1 MSFPTFTVSDLVA
14 FSGREFEDY
23 TTYADQALLEAT
35 VFLMLITQLTDWP
48 TDPLEQKVAKLGI
61 LHWAESLCLEQPYRE
76 AQRNPFQSMNAGSVS
91 WSKPIAYIRGNA
103 QANALKGEIT
113 GIQWFD
119 LAVQK
124 LAKRTEFGGVYS
136 NSIDID
142 WMEEVFVRCDHNT
155 GAVELVGPG
164 DMDRDTFLGW
174 PDWSSD
180 SWPADV
186 NNITFGGG
194 MRS

>member
-1 MSFPTFTVSDLVA
+1 MSFPTFTVSDLVG
-14 FSGREFEDY
+14 FSGRDFEDY
-23 TTYADQALLEAT
+23 TTYADEALLEAT
-35 VFLMLITQLTDWP
+35 VFLMLVTQLTDWP
-48 TDPLEQKVAKLGI
+48 TDDLEQKVARLGI

-91 WSKPIAYIRGNA
+91 WSKPISYIRGNA
-103 QANALKGEIT
+103 QANALKGELT

-136 NSIDID
+136 HSIDVRWD
-142 WMEEVFVRCDHNT
+142 ETVFVRHDRDACE
-155 GAVELVGPG
+155 VSLVGPAE
-164 DMDRDTFLGW
+164 MDKDTFLGW
-174 PDWSSD
+174 PDWSGD

-186 NNITFGGG
+186 NNITFGGNPRG
-194 MRS
+194 